1 MELKKQRMGL
11 GTAELVIVILIL
23 IALNYLSY
31 KFFARADMT
40 ENKQY
45 TVSKATKGVLSKLT
59 DPVTV
64 EFYMSADLPPQ
75 MITMRDEAKDKL
87 AEYEA
92 YSGGKFK
99 LRYIDP
105 GTSQDKKESA
115 GAKGVRET
123 QVQVVEHDQASVKNV
138 FFGLAL
144 SYEDKTESIPFINLE
159 SLEYDLTSKLVKMT
173 MTKKPKIGVFTG
185 PMTFNQQQPPSYN
198 GVQGL
203 LGGADGMY
211 DVVQID
217 PKNDKVL
224 PPDLDGVFVLGAF
237 GMGDEMKYS
246 LDQFIMKGGKA
257 VIAIDP
263 MMKAGQQQQG
273 MPDMQAYPSLPTL
286 EDQLQ
291 AYGVRFTKQLIAD
304 RSCASVQMQT
314 GIFTVSQEYPLF
326 PMITPEGLNKDVS
339 AVGKLESLIMPYCC
353 PLDEIAVK
361 DVKFVSL
368 AKSSEKS
375 FTISSPFDL
384 APMDRQQVQF
394 LEKSSSTKG
403 PYNVIVMLSGKIPT
417 AFPGGPPAPQAT
429 PPPAAGETP
438 PPPPPSFDASQ
449 QVKLAENNARLVVMS
464 SAAALTDDFLRGSQ
478 GNAMFL
484 NNVADM
490 LLMGDDLLN
499 IRNAPTAQRPLRLLS
514 DAQKAFY
521 RWLNVLGVPVL
532 LVLFGLALW
541 MLKGKRRRA
550 IQARYSE

>member
-1 MELKKQRMGL
+1 MMELKKQRMGM
-11 GTAELVIVILIL
+11 GTAEIVIIILIL
-23 IALNYLSY
+23 FAANYLGY
-31 KFFARADMT
+31 KFFTRFDMT
-40 ENKQY
+40 QNKQY
-45 TVSKATKGVLSKLT
+45 TISKATKSVLSKLT

-64 EFYMSADLPPQ
+64 EFFLSSDLPPQ
-75 MITMRDEAKDKL
+75 IITMRDEAQDKL
-87 AEYEA
+87 AEYVA
-92 YSGGKFK
+92 YSGGKLK

-105 GTSQDKKESA
+105 GSDTTKKDNA

-138 FFGLAL
+138 FFGLAM
-144 SYEDKTESIPFINLE
+144 SYEDKTESIPFINIE

-173 MTKKPKIGVFTG
+173 MTKKPKIGVFAG

-203 LGGADGMY
+203 LGGQDGMY

-217 PKNDKVL
+217 PKNDQVL
-224 PPDLDGVFVLGAF
+224 PPDLDGVFILGAF
-237 GMGDEMKYS
+237 GMSDAMKYS

-263 MMKAGQQQQG
+263 MMKAGQQQG
-273 MPDMQAYPSLPTL
+273 MPQMQAYPSLPTL

-291 AYGVRFTKQLIAD
+291 TYGVRFTKQLIAD
-304 RSCASVQMQT
+304 KSCASVQMQN
-314 GIFTVSQEYPLF
+314 GIFMVSQEYPLF

-339 AVGKLESLIMPYCC
+339 AVGKLESMIMPYCC

-361 DVKFVSL
+361 DVKFISL
-368 AKSSEKS
+368 AKTSEKS
-375 FTISSPFDL
+375 FTINSPFDL
-384 APMDRQQVQF
+384 TPMDRQQLQYA
-394 LEKSSSTKG
+394 EKNSATKG
-403 PYNVIVMLSGKIPT
+403 PYNVIAMLEGKIPT
-417 AFPGGPPAPQAT
+417 AFPAGPPAPAAT
-429 PPPAAGETP
+429 PPPAAGEAP

-449 QVKLAENNARLVVMS
+449 QLKAAENNARVVVMS
-464 SAAALTDDFLRGSQ
+464 SAAALTDDFLKGSQ
-478 GNAMFL
+478 GNMMYL

-514 DAQKAFY
+514 DAQKGFY

-550 IQARYSE
+550 IQAKYAE